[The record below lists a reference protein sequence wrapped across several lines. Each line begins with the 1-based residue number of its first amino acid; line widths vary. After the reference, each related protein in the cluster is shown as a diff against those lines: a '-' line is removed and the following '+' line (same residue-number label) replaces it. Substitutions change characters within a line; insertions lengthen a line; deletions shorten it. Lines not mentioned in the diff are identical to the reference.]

1 MGFSELLNIGL
12 MQGFAGLSLFAV
24 LLLMGLGLAI
34 IFGQMGVINMAHGE
48 FMAIGAY
55 TIYLGSH
62 LSGLYAP
69 SFEKY
74 YFPFAVMLAFVFA
87 FIGGWLVEWALI
99 RHLYKRPL
107 DTLLATWGVSLA
119 LQQMFRSFIG
129 PKEVS
134 PTLPDWLLGSWA
146 PAPGLDIPINGLF
159 VLALTTV
166 VTLGVLLALNRS
178 RWGLRVRATVAN
190 RTMANAIGI
199 DTRKTDRLTFAIG
212 CGIAGVAG
220 AAFTTIGS
228 TGPTS
233 GQLYIVD
240 SFLVVTFGGAASLLG
255 TVVSAFGIAQTQ
267 SISEFFMTGSMAK
280 VLTLSLI
287 VLILMIRPQ
296 GLFASKVRR

>member
-1 MGFSELLNIGL
+1 MNFSEMLNIGL

-48 FMAIGAY
+48 FMTIGAY
-55 TIYLGSH
+55 TIFLGST
-62 LSGLYAP
+62 LAEKYAP
-69 SFEKY
+69 QMASL
-74 YFPFAVMLAFVFA
+74 YFPIAIGLAFA
-87 FIGGWLVEWALI
+87 FSFGVGWFIEWALI

-107 DTLLATWGVSLA
+107 DTLLATWGISLA
-119 LQQMFRSFIG
+119 MQQCFRTFIG

-134 PTLPDWLLGSWA
+134 PILPNWLLGSWA
-146 PAPGLDIPINGLF
+146 PAPGLDIPINGMF
-159 VLALTTV
+159 VLALTAAITG
-166 VTLGVLLALNRS
+166 GVLTALAKS
-178 RWGLRVRATVAN
+178 RWGLRVRATVSN

-199 DTRKTDRLTFAIG
+199 NTQKTDRLTFAIG
-212 CGIAGVAG
+212 CGIAGIAG

-233 GQLYIVD
+233 GSLYIVD

-255 TVVSAFGIAQTQ
+255 TVVSAFGIAQVQ
-267 SISEFFMTGSMAK
+267 SVAEFFLSGSTAK
-280 VLTLSLI
+280 VITLSL
-287 VLILMIRPQ
+287 VVVILMIRPQ

>member
-1 MGFSELLNIGL
+1 MTVSEMLNIGL

-69 SFEKY
+69 SFVKY
-74 YFPFAVMLAFVFA
+74 YFPCAIVLAFVFA
-87 FIGGWLVEWALI
+87 FVGGWLVEWALI

-107 DTLLATWGVSLA
+107 DTLLATWNVSLA

-159 VLALTTV
+159 VLALTSV
-166 VTLGVLLALNRS
+166 VTIGVLIALNRS
-178 RWGLRVRATVAN
+178 RWGLRVRATVSN

-199 DTRKTDRLTFAIG
+199 DTMKTDRLTFAIG

-267 SISEFFMTGSMAK
+267 SITEFFLAGSMAK

>member
-1 MGFSELLNIGL
+1 MTVSEMMNIGL

-48 FMAIGAY
+48 FMTIGAY
-55 TIYLGSH
+55 TIYLGSTLTATH
-62 LSGLYAP
+62 AP
-69 SFEKY
+69 QWTPY
-74 YFPFAVMLAFVFA
+74 YFPVAIVAAFFIAFAA
-87 FIGGWLVEWALI
+87 GWLVEWGLI

-107 DTLLATWGVSLA
+107 DTLLATWGISLA
-119 LQQMFRSFIG
+119 MQQSFRSFIG

-146 PAPGLDIPINGLF
+146 PAEGLDIPINGMF
-159 VLALTTV
+159 VLALTAV
-166 VTLGVLLALNRS
+166 VTVGVLIALHKS
-178 RWGLRVRATVAN
+178 RWGLRVRATVSN
-190 RTMANAIGI
+190 RVMANSIGI
-199 DTRKTDRLTFAIG
+199 DTKKTDRLTFAIG
-212 CGIAGVAG
+212 CGIAGIAG

-233 GQLYIVD
+233 GSLYIVD
-240 SFLVVTFGGAASLLG
+240 AFLVVTFGGAASLLG

-267 SISEFFMTGSMAK
+267 SITEFFLAGSMAK
-280 VLTLSLI
+280 VITLSMI